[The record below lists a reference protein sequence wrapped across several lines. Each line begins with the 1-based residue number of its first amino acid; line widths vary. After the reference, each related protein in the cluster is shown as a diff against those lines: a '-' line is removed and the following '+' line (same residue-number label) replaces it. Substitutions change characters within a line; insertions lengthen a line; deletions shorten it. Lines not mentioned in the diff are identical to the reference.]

1 MFETSINAEAR
12 IKGMPAAATRT
23 RILVVDD
30 AKFDRELLKLHLGNA
45 GYEVLMAE
53 DAVVAGKL
61 VLLEA
66 PDLII
71 TDVNMPYMSGI
82 EFITALRADRT
93 IPDIPVVFLTSQEEI
108 VQETKR
114 LRAAAYLKKPVQL
127 DRLLQIVAFHVP
139 AQSLNRP

>member
-1 MFETSINAEAR
+1 
-12 IKGMPAAATRT
+12 
-23 RILVVDD
+23 
-30 AKFDRELLKLHLGNA
+30 
-45 GYEVLMAE
+45 
-53 DAVVAGKL
+53 
-61 VLLEA
+61 
-66 PDLII
+66 
-71 TDVNMPYMSGI
+71 MPYMSGI

-108 VQETKR
+108 VQETRR